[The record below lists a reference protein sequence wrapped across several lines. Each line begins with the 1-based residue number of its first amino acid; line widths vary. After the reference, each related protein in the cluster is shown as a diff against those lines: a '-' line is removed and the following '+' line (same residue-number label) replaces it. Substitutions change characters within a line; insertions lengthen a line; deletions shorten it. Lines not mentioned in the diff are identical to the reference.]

1 MCVAA
6 ELHLPRIS
14 DTFSSQALVDGLSS
28 SQVIEA
34 ELRSQAYPDTD
45 NPSPT
50 RLYTTIAIAES
61 ECPGMRV
68 AYNWAMEN
76 LLPVMLMICPI
87 LAS

>member
-34 ELRSQAYPDTD
+34 ELRSHAYPDSD
-45 NPSPT
+45 YPSPT
-50 RLYTTIAIAES
+50 RLYITIAIIES

-68 AYNWAMEN
+68 AYDWAKEN
-76 LLPVMLMICPI
+76 LLPVMMMICPS